1 MTTEQ
6 ALALLQ
12 SWRDAG
18 WLRALDLAL
27 ARFLHDLDANTP
39 ASLLLAAALVSQL
52 ESRGH
57 SGLPVAE
64 LSDRDTAQ
72 SMAAAWAAWLDWPAD
87 AEGALAQALAGWPA
101 DAAGRHLVW
110 ARSRVLTCID
120 AVADATAAQEG
131 AVITPLVLS
140 QGRLALRRHW
150 RDEGRVAAGLQ
161 ALLAESSGPAATHRF
176 IPPSP
181 LAFDQ
186 QQARQWLQHLFP
198 AVKGAGATTAD
209 AQAEADAHAH
219 AHAVD
224 WQRTACALAL
234 RGRLTVVTGGPGT
247 GKTWTAAR
255 MLVLLQALHTGP
267 QPLRVALAA
276 PTGKAAARL
285 RQSFESALADL
296 RANLVD
302 DLPAAQ
308 TLDPGPA
315 RTLHAL
321 LGVRPGTRQFVHDA
335 ARPLD
340 LDLLFVDEASMVHLE
355 MMASLLQALPPQC
368 RLVLLGDRDQ
378 LASVEAGAVLGDIC
392 GHAQPG
398 GQPAYS
404 AATAQW
410 VEALTGQLLPHTA
423 PGDGH
428 ALAQQTV
435 ALRHSRRF
443 GGPIGAL
450 ARAVNAGD
458 TVAAQALLA
467 GDGTAAVMRAELRD
481 TAEAAALAAAGYGDY
496 TQMLARRPGERAAFE
511 PWVQQLLGAFD
522 TMRVLCALREGPWGV
537 TGLNAAIE
545 QALSTQGLIAR
556 RGEWYEG
563 RPVLVT
569 RNDPALAVF
578 NGDIGIV
585 LRSPALQPGDASSL
599 RVWFRDGDG
608 LRSIAV
614 GRLVQLQ
621 TAWAMTVHKSQGSEF
636 AKVLLVLPGQD
647 SPVLTRELLYTG
659 VTRARSAFTL
669 AGPAGMPLEAA
680 IGRRTRRLSG
690 LPLRLAAAGV

>member
-1 MTTEQ
+1 
-6 ALALLQ
+6 
-12 SWRDAG
+12 
-18 WLRALDLAL
+18 
-27 ARFLHDLDANTP
+27 
-39 ASLLLAAALVSQL
+39 
-52 ESRGH
+52 
-57 SGLPVAE
+57 
-64 LSDRDTAQ
+64 
-72 SMAAAWAAWLDWPAD
+72 
-87 AEGALAQALAGWPA
+87 
-101 DAAGRHLVW
+101 
-110 ARSRVLTCID
+110 
-120 AVADATAAQEG
+120 
-131 AVITPLVLS
+131 
-140 QGRLALRRHW
+140 
-150 RDEGRVAAGLQ
+150 
-161 ALLAESSGPAATHRF
+161 
-176 IPPSP
+176 
-181 LAFDQ
+181 
-186 QQARQWLQHLFP
+186 
-198 AVKGAGATTAD
+198 
-209 AQAEADAHAH
+209 
-219 AHAVD
+219 
-224 WQRTACALAL
+224 
-234 RGRLTVVTGGPGT
+234 
-247 GKTWTAAR
+247 
-255 MLVLLQALHTGP
+255 
-267 QPLRVALAA
+267 
-276 PTGKAAARL
+276 
-285 RQSFESALADL
+285 
-296 RANLVD
+296 
-302 DLPAAQ
+302 
-308 TLDPGPA
+308 
-315 RTLHAL
+315 
-321 LGVRPGTRQFVHDA
+321 
-335 ARPLD
+335 
-340 LDLLFVDEASMVHLE
+340 
-355 MMASLLQALPPQC
+355 
-368 RLVLLGDRDQ
+368 
-378 LASVEAGAVLGDIC
+378 VEAGTVLGDIC

-569 RNDPALAVF
+569 RNDPALGVF

-636 AKVLLVLPGQD
+636 AQVLLVLPGQD